1 MDQYDKKTLDSL
13 SERLRI
19 VEVRVVEMLSEL
31 SHKSQLLDEHRQNV
45 KTIMMRI
52 NALFITGLFGVIAAL
67 VSALFY
73 K

>member
-1 MDQYDKKTLDSL
+1 MLDKL
-13 SERLRI
+13 SERLRT
-19 VEVRVVEMLSEL
+19 VEVRVAEMLSEL
-31 SHKSQLLDEHRQNV
+31 SHKSQVLDEHRKNV

-52 NALFITGLFGVIAAL
+52 NALFITGLFSVIAAL